1 MMSRISLSV
10 RKIRNS
16 LLIVVVLVGFLCCMP
31 TSVLAEEAAASGGLD
46 IMHLYHTMGPLAK
59 AVFWTMIMMSVF
71 SIYVAVDRFILFG
84 KARSQSMQF
93 IKVAKPLLEKG
104 RVAELLKITKRF
116 TKSHLARIYSVVCY
130 ELQSNQDLASENQ
143 ITLSNDQLATMLNR
157 AVTRES
163 FVANAEFKK
172 GLSGLATVGATA
184 PFVGLFGTVVGVINA
199 FVGIA
204 AAGAGGLGEVSAGIA
219 EALIET
225 GVGLFV
231 AIPAVWLFNY
241 FNNQVGRFSIE
252 MENSGTELVDYFIRK
267 GMRV

>member
-1 MMSRISLSV
+1 MTSRISLPV
-10 RKIRNS
+10 RKIRDLMVIVIVFVGALCS
-16 LLIVVVLVGFLCCMP
+16 LP
-31 TSVLAEEAAASGGLD
+31 TAVLAEEAATGGGLD
-46 IMHLYHTMGPLAK
+46 VMHLYGTMGPLAK
-59 AVFWTMIMMSVF
+59 SVFWAMIVMSVY
-71 SIYVAVDRFILFG
+71 SIFVAVDRFILFG

-104 RVAELLKITKRF
+104 RVSELLKITKRF

-130 ELQSNQDLASENQ
+130 ELQSNQDLANENQ
-143 ITLSNDQLATMLNR
+143 ITLTNEQLATMLNR
-157 AVTRES
+157 AVGRETA
-163 FVANAEFKK
+163 VASAEFKK
-172 GLSGLATVGATA
+172 RLSGLATIGATA

-225 GVGLFV
+225 AVGLFV

-241 FNNQVGRFSIE
+241 FNNQVSRFSIE
-252 MENSGTELVDYFIRK
+252 MENAGSELVDYFIRK
-267 GMRV
+267 GMRI